1 MKKVLFTVFCY
12 LFIAGV
18 AVGKNKQNDRELI
31 DRVAGWQID
40 NFAKVKHKNLDWTNG
55 ALYRGMI
62 EWADYTDD
70 KKYYD
75 FLMGIGQKNSWDF
88 LPRVYHADD
97 LCVAQMYVG
106 MYRKYKDPAMI
117 DNVRKRLDQI
127 VWYPSDE
134 PLWTAEKVANKRWWW
149 CDALF
154 MAPAVFVEMYNLTK
168 DEKYL
173 QYMDREY
180 KLTTDSLFS
189 KDDGLYFRDKNYL
202 GKKEKNGSKVFWGRG
217 NGWVFGGLALI
228 LEHLPKDHYTYNYYL
243 NIYKE
248 MAAAVIRCQD
258 KKGSWHA
265 SMYDHKA
272 YPQAE
277 NSASGFF
284 VYGLAWGINN
294 NILEGKDYK
303 NAAVKGWKALKS
315 YVNEEGKLGS
325 VQPIAAAP
333 QDVTSDMTEVYG
345 VGAFLLAG
353 KEMLKFNNEK

>member
-1 MKKVLFTVFCY
+1 
-12 LFIAGV
+12 
-18 AVGKNKQNDRELI
+18 
-31 DRVAGWQID
+31 
-40 NFAKVKHKNLDWTNG
+40 
-55 ALYRGMI
+55 
-62 EWADYTDD
+62 
-70 KKYYD
+70 
-75 FLMGIGQKNSWDF
+75 
-88 LPRVYHADD
+88 
-97 LCVAQMYVG
+97 
-106 MYRKYKDPAMI
+106 
-117 DNVRKRLDQI
+117 
-127 VWYPSDE
+127 
-134 PLWTAEKVANKRWWW
+134 
-149 CDALF
+149 
-154 MAPAVFVEMYNLTK
+154 
-168 DEKYL
+168 
-173 QYMDREY
+173 
-180 KLTTDSLFS
+180 
-189 KDDGLYFRDKNYL
+189 
-202 GKKEKNGSKVFWGRG
+202 
-217 NGWVFGGLALI
+217 
-228 LEHLPKDHYTYNYYL
+228 
-243 NIYKE
+243 

-303 NAAVKGWKALKS
+303 NAVVKGWKALKS